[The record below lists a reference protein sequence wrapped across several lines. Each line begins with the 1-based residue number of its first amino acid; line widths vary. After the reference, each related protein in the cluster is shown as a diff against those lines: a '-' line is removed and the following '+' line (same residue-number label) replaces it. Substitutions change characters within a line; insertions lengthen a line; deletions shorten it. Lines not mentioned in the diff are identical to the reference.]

1 MMWLL
6 SQMISY
12 VFAAV
17 VLLLTLTALWSGI
30 RLSAALPSHHL
41 INDARDSA
49 KVGIG
54 MLATLLALVLGLM
67 ITSAKR
73 SFDEREAELVQTATS
88 IVLLDRALLALGDE
102 AQGARSQLRNVLDN
116 IARLASR
123 QQRHDVDNN
132 DWFQNLRAVSDLQKT
147 ILSISPRSDAEKW
160 HQARAMQLSTAIA
173 QDRVLMAERDT
184 STVPTALLV
193 IVIGW
198 VTVIYFGLGVFLVGN
213 RSVYLA
219 LGICALAFACSIFI
233 ILELDTP
240 FSGVVGVSDRSLIRA
255 QAELAQ

>member
-1 MMWLL
+1 
-6 SQMISY
+6 MISY
-12 VFAAV
+12 PVAAI
-17 VLLLTLTALWSGI
+17 VLLLTLAALGLGV
-30 RLSAALPSHHL
+30 RLSTVLPSHHL

-49 KVGIG
+49 KIGIG

-88 IVLLDRALLALGDE
+88 IVLLDRTLLALGEE
-102 AQGARSQLRNVLDN
+102 AQPARSRLKEVLDD
-116 IARLASR
+116 ITLLTGREG
-123 QQRHDVDNN
+123 RHDVDDR
-132 DWFQNLRAVSDLQKT
+132 DWFRNLRAVSELQQT
-147 ILSISPRSDAEKW
+147 ILALSPRTDAGKW
-160 HQARAMQLSTAIA
+160 HQARAMQLSTTIA
-173 QDRVLMAERDT
+173 HDRVLVAEHRT

-193 IVIGW
+193 IVTGW

-219 LGICALAFACSIFI
+219 LGICAVAFACSIFI

-255 QAELAQ
+255 QAELAQQSR

>member
-1 MMWLL
+1 
-6 SQMISY
+6 MISY
-12 VFAAV
+12 AIAAV
-17 VLLLTLTALWSGI
+17 VLLLTLAALGLGI
-30 RLSAALPSHHL
+30 RLAAFLPSHHL

-88 IVLLDRALLALGDE
+88 IVLLDRTLLALGQE
-102 AQGARSQLRNVLDN
+102 AQPARSRLRQVLDD
-116 IARLASR
+116 ITRLASR
-123 QQRHDVDNN
+123 EGRHDVDDK
-132 DWFQNLRAVSDLQKT
+132 DWFRNLRAVSELQQT
-147 ILSISPRSDAEKW
+147 ILSLSPHTDAQKW
-160 HQARAMQLSTAIA
+160 HQARAMQLSTTIA
-173 QDRVLMAERDT
+173 HDRVLVAEHGT

-193 IVIGW
+193 VVTGW
-198 VTVIYFGLGVFLVGN
+198 VTVIYFGFGVFLVGN
-213 RSVYLA
+213 RSVYFA
-219 LGICALAFACSIFI
+219 LCICAVAFACSIFI

-255 QAELAQ
+255 QTELAQEAR